1 MIFLS
6 TSSKKM
12 NTKIQEQVITH
23 FLFYSVQNKFNTVFM
38 LYALSIFP
46 NVSSILLHTLNNK
59 STHIFTAFI
68 LIQEF
73 KKEKRVLT
81 DCQYLYRIIFIVDV
95 WCVLSA
101 EAKVVVGVKK
111 LSELFFYRIYN
122 GMTHVVYIHTRRL
135 SLIHRPMA
143 RPLFIKIPVLYTK

>member
-23 FLFYSVQNKFNTVFM
+23 FLFYSVQNKLNTVFM

-59 STHIFTAFI
+59 STHRFTAFI

-73 KKEKRVLT
+73 KGEKSF
-81 DCQYLYRIIFIVDV
+81 D
-95 WCVLSA
+95 
-101 EAKVVVGVKK
+101 
-111 LSELFFYRIYN
+111 
-122 GMTHVVYIHTRRL
+122 RL
-135 SLIHRPMA
+135 S
-143 RPLFIKIPVLYTK
+143 IPI